1 MIKTTTVQEINELI
15 SGGGECQVIDVREY
29 SEFNSERIAD
39 AQLMPLSNFEKHA
52 AEIDHTRP
60 VYLMCRTGRRASDAA
75 KRLADKGFTDVHV
88 VEGGMLEWSKADL
101 PIVKGESRVWALE
114 RQVRFLAGLFVLT
127 GVFLSV
133 FVHPYLVWLAAFIG
147 AGLIFAAVT
156 DTCGMAMMLAR
167 MPWNKRPVTCEAT
180 KPQRASK

>member
-15 SGGGECQVIDVREY
+15 SGGGECQMIDVREY

-75 KRLADKGFTDVHV
+75 KRLADKGFTDFHV
-88 VEGGMLEWSKADL
+88 VEGGMLEWSKADPL
-101 PIVKGESRVWALE
+101 TWPLRSRSAVWSAVMTKSVLRNQGIVS
-114 RQVRFLAGLFVLT
+114 
-127 GVFLSV
+127 
-133 FVHPYLVWLAAFIG
+133 
-147 AGLIFAAVT
+147 AV
-156 DTCGMAMMLAR
+156 AKNWR
-167 MPWNKRPVTCEAT
+167 
-180 KPQRASK
+180 RASSV